1 MIPPMICREF
11 YKSGYGI
18 MYSANGWVYIW
29 GYKGLFW
36 GANWGTWGRGMINGI
51 SFKGGIG
58 DGHHNSY
65 SQQYHLTRHRG
76 YKFQLMYFVFFSC
89 KYYTYRISF
98 QELVN
103 AATNIL
109 GGINTVCSSSRNILI
124 FMIITG

>member
-1 MIPPMICREF
+1 MDMVLCIALMG
-11 YKSGYGI
+11 GYIYGDI
-18 MYSANGWVYIW
+18 KDYFG
-29 GYKGLFW
+29 GLI
-36 GANWGTWGRGMINGI
+36 GEHGGGGVINGI
-51 SFKGGIG
+51 SFKGGMG

-89 KYYTYRISF
+89 KFCTYRISF

>member
-1 MIPPMICREF
+1 MILPMICREF

-18 MYSANGWVYIW
+18 MYMGGYIY
-29 GYKGLFW
+29 GDIKDYFGGLI
-36 GANWGTWGRGMINGI
+36 GEHGGMINGI
-51 SFKGGIG
+51 SFKGGMG

-89 KYYTYRISF
+89 KYDTYRISF

-109 GGINTVCSSSRNILI
+109 GGLI
-124 FMIITG
+124 RYVVLQEIF

>member
-1 MIPPMICREF
+1 MDMVLCIALMG
-11 YKSGYGI
+11 GYIYGDI
-18 MYSANGWVYIW
+18 KDYFG
-29 GYKGLFW
+29 GLI
-36 GANWGTWGRGMINGI
+36 GEHGGGGMINGI
-51 SFKGGIG
+51 SFNGGMG

-103 AATNIL
+103 TATNIL
-109 GGINTVCSSSRNILI
+109 GGLI
-124 FMIITG
+124 RYVVLQEIY